1 MTLALPERIRLRF
14 VKVGRV
20 RFTSQRDLARI
31 MERSLRRASL
41 PLARTSG
48 FSPRPQLSFGLALPT
63 GCASLAEYLDLRLDP
78 AASSQRVTVVD
89 DTPGGVD
96 DGAMPALARL
106 LSELLPD
113 GVDVTAAGALRGP
126 EPSLQEAV
134 ASCDWELE
142 VLGVSPA
149 VLAGRVER
157 LLAADVVP
165 IARER
170 KGRATTDDLRPAIL
184 ELEVAA
190 SENDC
195 GPARLRASLSTRH
208 RGVRPAELCSALG
221 GDMTPLRV
229 CRTHQWI
236 ENDDRT
242 VRAEPLSESGI
253 VCGGLPAG
261 TEVRGG

>member
-1 MTLALPERIRLRF
+1 MSLELPERIRLRF
-14 VKVGRV
+14 VKLGRV
-20 RFTSQRDLARI
+20 RFTSQRDLARL
-31 MERSLRRASL
+31 MERALRRASL
-41 PLARTSG
+41 PLARTAG

-63 GCASLAEYLDLRLDP
+63 GCGSLAEYLDLRLDASTPAGEYAVVAPEVVDP
-78 AASSQRVTVVD
+78 AALR
-89 DTPGGVD
+89 
-96 DGAMPALARL
+96 ALAVL
-106 LSELLPD
+106 LSDRLPD
-113 GVDVTAAGALRGP
+113 GVDVTAAGVLHGP

-149 VLAGRVER
+149 RLAGRVEH

-170 KGRATTDDLRPAIL
+170 KGRSTTDDLRPAIL
-184 ELEVAA
+184 GLEVRGATDHGA
-190 SENDC
+190 T
-195 GPARLRASLSTRH
+195 RLHASLSTRH
-208 RGVRPAELCSALG
+208 RGVRPAELCAALG
-221 GDMTPLRV
+221 ADVTPLGV

-242 VRAEPLSESGI
+242 VRAEPLTESGI

>member
-1 MTLALPERIRLRF
+1 MTLALPARIRLRF

-31 MERSLRRASL
+31 MERALRRASM
-41 PLARTSG
+41 PLARTAG
-48 FSPRPQLSFGLALPT
+48 FSPRPQLAFGLALPT

-78 AASSQRVTVVD
+78 TAESGAVAVVEPHEVAPE
-89 DTPGGVD
+89 T
-96 DGAMPALARL
+96 MSALAVL
-106 LSELLPD
+106 LSDKLPD
-113 GVDVTAAGALRGP
+113 GVEVTAAGTLHGP

-149 VLAGRVER
+149 VLAGRVAR

-170 KGRATTDDLRPAIL
+170 KGRVTTDDLRPTIL
-184 ELEVAA
+184 DLEVDGVATDRGA
-190 SENDC
+190 T
-195 GPARLRASLSTRH
+195 RLRASLSTRH
-208 RGVRPAELCSALG
+208 RGVRPAELCAALG
-221 GDMTPLRV
+221 ADVTPLGV

-242 VRAEPLSESGI
+242 LRAEPLSESGT
-253 VCGGLPAG
+253 VCVGLPAG